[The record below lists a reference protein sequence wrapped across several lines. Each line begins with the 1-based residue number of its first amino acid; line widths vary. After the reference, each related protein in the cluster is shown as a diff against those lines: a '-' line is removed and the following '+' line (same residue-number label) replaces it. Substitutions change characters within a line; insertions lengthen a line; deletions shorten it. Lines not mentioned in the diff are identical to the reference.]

1 MKESKEMEELHKI
14 MEKFY
19 EEDKDLSPEQKVKKI
34 REESERFMIER
45 GLHLRRI
52 KNKQPIRVQDNPS
65 CAGLR

>member
-1 MKESKEMEELHKI
+1 MKEPKEMEELHKI

-52 KNKQPIRVQDNPS
+52 KNKQPVRV
-65 CAGLR
+65 

>member
-34 REESERFMIER
+34 REESERFMIEH
-45 GLHLRRI
+45 GLHLRKI
-52 KNKQPIRVQDNPS
+52 KNGQPIRV
-65 CAGLR
+65 

>member
-34 REESERFMIER
+34 REVYDRTWTSFEKDKE
-45 GLHLRRI
+45 
-52 KNKQPIRVQDNPS
+52 
-65 CAGLR
+65 

>member
-1 MKESKEMEELHKI
+1 MKEPKEMEELHKI

-34 REESERFMIER
+34 REESEEFIIER

-52 KNKQPIRVQDNPS
+52 KNKQPIRV
-65 CAGLR
+65 